1 MQCYLSAFCIY
12 KKLWKGKTETVTPLL
27 KFHTENLPPNKPI
40 LMYLFINCASLTLKH
55 KSVQELKLTGH
66 SKAVSNE
73 EKLARTHSLKHTH
86 LGNFMLNLTK
96 SLLFFP
102 KLRMYWW

>member
-55 KSVQELKLTGH
+55 KTVQELKLTGH

-73 EKLARTHSLKHTH
+73 EKLARTHSLTHTLRQFH
-86 LGNFMLNLTK
+86 AQFNKEFA
-96 SLLFFP
+96 FFP
-102 KLRMYWW
+102 QA